1 MGAYA
6 FIKSKSAAVAATT
19 GDHLQVK
26 TRIFEKVFVFGLLLT
41 ITVAMAVAGMAQT
54 SRRSSAS
61 RTGSTLASALPSS
74 DAVALVKV
82 KRVLD
87 EAMPQLLSNNPA
99 KLAEINAQIEN
110 FKTRT
115 GVDPRSFDELALGMK
130 YEYPSPGVMKIA
142 TVAVAQG
149 SFNATALVAAGRSAE
164 KGKYREEKYQ
174 GKTIYV
180 FTIDQQLRV
189 LGLLDLRI
197 RELAVSAL
205 DSNTLALGD
214 VTRVRSVIDAS
225 KGPRRANSELIAL
238 ASQNPNAIMG
248 FGGNV
253 SPALLEHLR
262 IGNDA
267 VAKDLA
273 AMRQVYGSVNMTE
286 KDIEVLAAARMV
298 DPNSARSLG
307 STVEGLS
314 AFAGIFVNRLPAA
327 KAALARSAVGNL
339 KVTVLGNELQ
349 LRTSVA
355 QAEVGP
361 VMRGL

>member
-1 MGAYA
+1 M
-6 FIKSKSAAVAATT
+6 
-19 GDHLQVK
+19 K
-26 TRIFEKVFVFGLLLT
+26 TEILKKVFAFGLLLT
-41 ITVAMAVAGMAQT
+41 ITAALLVDGMSQ
-54 SRRSSAS
+54 AS
-61 RTGSTLASALPSS
+61 RPSTARPTGSTLASALPAS
-74 DAVALVKV
+74 DALALVKV

-87 EAMPQLLSNNPA
+87 EAMPQLLSSNPA

-149 SFNATALVAAGRSAE
+149 SFNVTALVAAGRSAAS
-164 KGKYREEKYQ
+164 GKYREEKYQ
-174 GKTIYV
+174 GKTIHV
-180 FTIDQQLRV
+180 FTVDQQLRV

-205 DSNTLALGD
+205 NSNTLALGD
-214 VTRVRSVIDAS
+214 VTRVRSAIDAS
-225 KGPRRANSELIAL
+225 KGPRRSNSELIAL

-248 FGGNV
+248 FGGNA
-253 SPALLEHLR
+253 SPGLLEHLR

-273 AMRQVYGSVNMTE
+273 AVRQVYGSVGITA
-286 KDIEVLAAARMV
+286 KDVEVLAAARTV

-327 KAALARSAVGNL
+327 KAALAKSAVGNL
-339 KVTVLGNELQ
+339 KVTVVGNELQ

>member
-1 MGAYA
+1 
-6 FIKSKSAAVAATT
+6 
-19 GDHLQVK
+19 
-26 TRIFEKVFVFGLLLT
+26 
-41 ITVAMAVAGMAQT
+41 MAVAGMAQA
-54 SRRSSAS
+54 SRRSSA
-61 RTGSTLASALPSS
+61 RQPGSTLASALPSS

-115 GVDPRSFDELALGMK
+115 GVDPRSFDELALGVK

-149 SFNATALVAAGRSAE
+149 SFNATSLVAAGRSAE
-164 KGKYREEKYQ
+164 SGKYREEKYQ

-180 FTIDQQLRV
+180 FTVDQQLRV

-253 SPALLEHLR
+253 SPALLAHFR
-262 IGNDA
+262 IGNEA

-273 AMRQVYGSVNMTE
+273 AMRQVYGSVGMTE
-286 KDIEVLAAARMV
+286 KEIEVLAAARMV

-349 LRTSVA
+349 LRTNVA
-355 QAEVGP
+355 QGEIASVLG
-361 VMRGL
+361 GF